1 MLEMRSLGMHK
12 WAGILLLLVACSG
25 EHDRID
31 DRKVFRYN
39 EAANIASLDP
49 AFARDQAIIWATT
62 QIYNGLLQLG
72 DRLEILPC
80 LARAWEISTDG
91 KQYTFHLRNDLYFHD
106 DPCFPKEKGRKVL
119 ASDFVFSFNRIIDPA
134 VASPGTWIFNN
145 VGQLKG
151 CLNVLAI
158 NDTTLIITLKH
169 PFPPFLGLLTM
180 PYCFVVPHEAL
191 EFYGSDFRSHPVGT
205 GPFRFRY
212 WKEGIKLVLI
222 RNHSYFETENGV
234 RLPYLEAVSITFL
247 ADKQSAFL
255 EFIKGNLDFM
265 SGIDP
270 GYKDEMLTRSGT
282 LRSVYSSRIRL
293 ITQPY
298 LNTEYLGFLMDSSV
312 NEVRNSPVRIKKVR
326 QAINYCFDRRKMIRF
341 LRNNVGSPG
350 MQGIIPKGLPGFDSL
365 AQFYYY
371 DPQKAKQLLTES
383 GFPGGAGLPPIRLV
397 SAPDYLDICKYIQ
410 SQASNLGIDLRIEIN
425 PPAAVMEMKAQ
436 GKLPFFRASWIA
448 DYPDAE
454 NYLSLFYSP
463 NFCPRGPN
471 YTHFSDDDF
480 DKLYEQSL
488 KTFSDSLRYECYRK
502 MERIVMEESPIVI
515 LYYDQ
520 VLRFV
525 RKNVDGLGSNPMNLL
540 VLKRVRKH

>member
-1 MLEMRSLGMHK
+1 
-12 WAGILLLLVACSG
+12 
-25 EHDRID
+25 
-31 DRKVFRYN
+31 
-39 EAANIASLDP
+39 
-49 AFARDQAIIWATT
+49 
-62 QIYNGLLQLG
+62 
-72 DRLEILPC
+72 
-80 LARAWEISTDG
+80 
-91 KQYTFHLRNDLYFHD
+91 
-106 DPCFPKEKGRKVL
+106 
-119 ASDFVFSFNRIIDPA
+119 
-134 VASPGTWIFNN
+134 
-145 VGQLKG
+145 
-151 CLNVLAI
+151 
-158 NDTTLIITLKH
+158 
-169 PFPPFLGLLTM
+169 
-180 PYCFVVPHEAL
+180 
-191 EFYGSDFRSHPVGT
+191 
-205 GPFRFRY
+205 
-212 WKEGIKLVLI
+212 
-222 RNHSYFETENGV
+222 
-234 RLPYLEAVSITFL
+234 
-247 ADKQSAFL
+247 
-255 EFIKGNLDFM
+255 
-265 SGIDP
+265 
-270 GYKDEMLTRSGT
+270 
-282 LRSVYSSRIRL
+282 
-293 ITQPY
+293 
-298 LNTEYLGFLMDSSV
+298 
-312 NEVRNSPVRIKKVR
+312 VRIKKVR